1 MEARASQ
8 RFDLSNISAVSSK
21 SLYLSLTETMPPPS
35 VVLKYPERDFKLI
48 WSRLNSGVLCKLG
61 RNILYLV
68 IHERSWTKERGFR
81 LNPTKYDTPLCPK
94 CHLFVHLTTHKYA
107 SCKYLSD
114 GWRQLRELMES
125 IEPTIIY
132 ETDYSV
138 LHLCFRRLEN
148 DLPIVWLL
156 GQYLAYV
163 EKEVFIDNRT
173 VSGAQIRGWLQSK
186 LPEARNM
193 AMNEIGHITA
203 LDPSGIG

>member
-1 MEARASQ
+1 
-8 RFDLSNISAVSSK
+8 
-21 SLYLSLTETMPPPS
+21 
-35 VVLKYPERDFKLI
+35 
-48 WSRLNSGVLCKLG
+48 
-61 RNILYLV
+61 
-68 IHERSWTKERGFR
+68 
-81 LNPTKYDTPLCPK
+81 
-94 CHLFVHLTTHKYA
+94 
-107 SCKYLSD
+107 
-114 GWRQLRELMES
+114 MES